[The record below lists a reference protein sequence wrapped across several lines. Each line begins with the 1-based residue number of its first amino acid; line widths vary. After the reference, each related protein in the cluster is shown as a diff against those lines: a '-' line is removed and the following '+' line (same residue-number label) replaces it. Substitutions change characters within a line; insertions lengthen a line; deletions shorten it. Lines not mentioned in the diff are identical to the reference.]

1 MIFLKI
7 ELYYNHEVENG
18 SQLGLNIRNKIMKLY
33 LNGKKISQK
42 AAKEMLGE
50 ERYKRM
56 LKEAKEAFREDP
68 FEKISFF
75 VGKGMLNFEF

>member
-1 MIFLKI
+1 
-7 ELYYNHEVENG
+7 
-18 SQLGLNIRNKIMKLY
+18 MKLY

-50 ERYKRM
+50 ECYKRM

-68 FEKISFF
+68 FEEISFF
-75 VGKGMLNFEF
+75 VGKGILNFEF